1 MTWTLSLQLFLTQ
14 LLQDLWTSAP
24 TGTSSKDLT
33 TLVSQLWLQGTFCNL
48 TPDEIDFFTLILYI
62 ILHPNEHCSSS
73 DSNHHQ
79 LGAFPPRPDWP
90 LPVSLTIT
98 ALLSL
103 ILAIGQVTVSLR
115 TGHLAFVFPWVSPTL
130 LAVFYSQGAIS
141 SALPN

>member
-33 TLVSQLWLQGTFCNL
+33 TLVSQLWLQGSSYNL

-62 ILHPNEHCSSS
+62 ILHPKKHCYSL

-79 LGAFPPRPDWP
+79 LGGPFPPRPHWP

-103 ILAIGQVTVSLR
+103 ILAVGLVTVSLR
-115 TGHLAFVFPWVSPTL
+115 TGHLPFVFLWVSPTL
-130 LAVFYSQGAIS
+130 LAVFYS
-141 SALPN
+141 

>member
-62 ILHPNEHCSSS
+62 IPHPKKQCSSP

-103 ILAIGQVTVSLR
+103 ILAVGLVTVSLR

-130 LAVFYSQGAIS
+130 LAVFYSKGAIS
-141 SALPN
+141 SALSN